1 MAKDTG
7 QMIVHVLQQGKD
19 GTGRDPDYGWEV

>member
-7 QMIVHVLQQGKD
+7 QMIVHALQQGQD
-19 GTGRDPDYGWEV
+19 GAGRDPDYGGEV